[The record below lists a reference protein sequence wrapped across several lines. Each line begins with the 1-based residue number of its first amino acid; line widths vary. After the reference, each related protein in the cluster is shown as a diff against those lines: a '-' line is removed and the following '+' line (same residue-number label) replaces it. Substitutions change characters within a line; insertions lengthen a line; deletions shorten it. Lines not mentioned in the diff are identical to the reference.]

1 MQLPRDTIGT
11 RARRGLVLCTLA
23 IAAAIVM
30 TWPLATGLNRL
41 GRTANS
47 GDARVSVWNVA
58 WVAHAL
64 LTDPSDL
71 FDANIFHPHRNT
83 LAFSEANL
91 AAGVIGLPAWWL
103 TRNGETAHNVV
114 VLFTFAASAVTMW
127 LFARRLTGD
136 GWAASTSAVLFAFC
150 PFLFSHT
157 AHIQLLMAAGLPLS
171 LLMIHRVA
179 DAPSRRAGVAL
190 GVALAAQALGCAYYG
205 IFAGF
210 MVAYVTLFLAWS
222 RGLWRSPRY
231 WTAVAIGAFLSML
244 LVTPAFAHYLRL
256 QDETGFGRSLDDAA
270 PYSAYLRS
278 YLASA
283 AHAHNW
289 LLPIIKDWNHEVLF
303 PGFLAILLGA
313 TGVAAIARGRDTS
326 ASSPALSGDRE
337 AVMLYG
343 SLGLLAFWASLGP
356 RAGLYTVLFK
366 TVPVFSLLRAPGRTG
381 IIVTLVLALF
391 AAFGVRAIASVASTF
406 RWKWNA
412 ARSLPPDQLPPKLR
426 RSAEAL
432 RAKAEGGSHTRATRS
447 SPAIA
452 IACCA
457 LALLELNGVP
467 IDWREARPISP
478 VYDVLAGM
486 PRGAVA
492 EFPFYE
498 RRIDFHIH
506 TIYMVNSTRHWKPL
520 LNGYSD
526 YIPPDFRELAV
537 VLASFPSRESFEAM
551 KQRRTRYIVIHRDLY
566 GAQTAPLIEARL
578 QAFMPYL
585 RAVTADDRVQIYE
598 IVAWPRAASP

>member
-1 MQLPRDTIGT
+1 MPHPVHFMEHPGDTI
-11 RARRGLVLCTLA
+11 RARAIRPFVLCMLSV
-23 IAAAIVM
+23 AASIVM
-30 TWPLATGLNRL
+30 TWPLATGLDRL

-64 LTDPSDL
+64 LTDPADL

-83 LAFSEANL
+83 LAFSEANIG
-91 AAGVIGLPAWWL
+91 AGVVGLPAWWL
-103 TRNGETAHNVV
+103 TRNPETAHNVV
-114 VLFTFAASAVTMW
+114 VLFTFAASVVTMW

-136 GWAASTSAVLFAFC
+136 GWAAATPAVLFAFC

-171 LLMIHRVA
+171 LLMVHRVA
-179 DAPSRRAGVAL
+179 DAPSPGTGIGL
-190 GVALAAQALGCAYYG
+190 GLALAAQALGCAYYG

-210 MVAYVTLFLAWS
+210 MVGYVTLFLAFT
-222 RGLWRSPRY
+222 RGLWRSARY
-231 WTAVAIGAFLSML
+231 WIAIAIGAVLSML
-244 LVTPAFAHYLRL
+244 LVAPAFAHYLRL
-256 QDETGFGRSLDDAA
+256 QDETGFGRSLEDAA

-303 PGFLAILLGA
+303 PGFLAIALA
-313 TGVAAIARGRDTS
+313 IIGVVS
-326 ASSPALSGDRE
+326 ALRKASTHESDELRE
-337 AVMLYG
+337 RETVALYG
-343 SLGLLAFWASLGP
+343 TLGVLAFWASLGP
-356 RAGLYTVLFK
+356 RAGLYTLLFK
-366 TVPVFSLLRAPGRTG
+366 TIPVFSLLRAPGRTG
-381 IIVTLVLALF
+381 IIAVLVLALL
-391 AAFGVRAIASVASTF
+391 AGFGVRA
-406 RWKWNA
+406 
-412 ARSLPPDQLPPKLR
+412 LR
-426 RSAEAL
+426 RRKSA
-432 RAKAEGGSHTRATRS
+432 S
-447 SPAIA
+447 IA
-452 IACCA
+452 VACCA
-457 LALLELNGVP
+457 AALLELNGIP
-467 IDWREARPISP
+467 IDWREARAISP
-478 VYDVLAGM
+478 AYDVLAEM

-506 TIYMVNSTRHWKPL
+506 TIYMVNSTHHWHPL

-551 KQRRTRYIVIHRDLY
+551 KQRRTRYIVIHQDLY
-566 GAQTAPLIEARL
+566 GAQTMPSIETRL
-578 QAFMPYL
+578 QEYMPYL
-585 RAVTADDRVQIYE
+585 RPVAGDDRVQIYE
-598 IVAWPRAASP
+598 IVAWPRS